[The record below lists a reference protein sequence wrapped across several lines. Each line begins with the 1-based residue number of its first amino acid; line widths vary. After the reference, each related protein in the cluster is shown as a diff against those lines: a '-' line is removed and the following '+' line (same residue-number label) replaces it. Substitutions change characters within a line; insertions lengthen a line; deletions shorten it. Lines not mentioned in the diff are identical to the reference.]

1 MWGHVEPCQTII
13 INGKPFVGR
22 RNLFDFF
29 HNVRTMVTPTNRT
42 WSDAICIDQT
52 CHLTRCIQAQH
63 NSMAG
68 KTKKCFPRVTVRL
81 PETSTELLK
90 KERETGSTYV
100 RNLATAPSDDLISH
114 MEKPRF

>member
-1 MWGHVEPCQTII
+1 
-13 INGKPFVGR
+13 
-22 RNLFDFF
+22 
-29 HNVRTMVTPTNRT
+29 
-42 WSDAICIDQT
+42 
-52 CHLTRCIQAQH
+52 
-63 NSMAG
+63 MAG